1 MLSDPAY
8 PTSFSIYPPAVRMRV
23 WARMPGGSRP
33 LGSSAL
39 LDARQDANSPHA
51 VVWTTTT
58 LGGQSHLFRWTAL
71 DACSLENSPAV
82 VCAGARPKQKNTAP
96 QDCSRN
102 LCLALRVSLVA
113 PCISALVERQRMLS
127 PTTAAGHSLD
137 RVGAVGGFVGAWAP
151 TSLLGCI
158 PGRGAILAAL
168 SGCQDGKG
176 RCCPGVPPQP
186 CSPGGSHSAASRVGT
201 LRTCG
206 AAGRLLAGLLD
217 GCIGTCGKCRN
228 GMR

>member
-1 MLSDPAY
+1 MLSDPTY
-8 PTSFSIYPPAVRMRV
+8 PTPFSINPTAVFARAWGRML
-23 WARMPGGSRP
+23 GGGRP
-33 LGSSAL
+33 LGSHAL

-51 VVWTTTT
+51 VVWTTATV
-58 LGGQSHLFRWTAL
+58 GGQSPLFRWAAL

-137 RVGAVGGFVGAWAP
+137 RVGAVDGFVGAGAL
-151 TSLLGCI
+151 TSLLGCT
-158 PGRGAILAAL
+158 PGRGAILAARL
-168 SGCQDGKG
+168 GCQDGKG
-176 RCCPGVPPQP
+176 RCCPGGPPQP
-186 CSPGGSHSAASRVGT
+186 CSPGGSHPAASRVGA

-206 AAGRLLAGLLD
+206 AAERLLAGLLD
-217 GCIGTCGKCRN
+217 GCFGT
-228 GMR
+228 